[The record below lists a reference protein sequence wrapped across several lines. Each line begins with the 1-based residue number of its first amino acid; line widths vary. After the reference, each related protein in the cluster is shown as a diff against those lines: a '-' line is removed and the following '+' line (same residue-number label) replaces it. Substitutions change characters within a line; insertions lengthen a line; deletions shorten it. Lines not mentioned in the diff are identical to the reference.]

1 MEGTMNKRKAAI
13 LVSVVLYLAL
23 WALYLWSPTLMKPV
37 LIGAGCGVGMITTFA
52 FREKHGAGNALLLS
66 IPATALH
73 YALFIVGSRLVG

>member
-1 MEGTMNKRKAAI
+1 MMKKRKAAI
-13 LVSVVLYLAL
+13 VVSVVLYLAL
-23 WALYLWSPTLMKPV
+23 WVLYIWSPTLMKPV

-66 IPATALH
+66 TPAIALH